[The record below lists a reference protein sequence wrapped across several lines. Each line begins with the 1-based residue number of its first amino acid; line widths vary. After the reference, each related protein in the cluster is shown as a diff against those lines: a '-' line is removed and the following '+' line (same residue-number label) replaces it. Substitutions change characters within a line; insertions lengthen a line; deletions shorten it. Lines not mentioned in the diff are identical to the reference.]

1 MLSVVEIE
9 LQALITERE
18 GMVAYN
24 QYRCLRGETVAYPDE
39 AFLELAEQI
48 RALKP
53 IEPPANSEQLAQ
65 PAICPHCQH
74 GYKLFLSEGVATRAV
89 CPHCGGTGEQQ
100 AGAQ

>member
-24 QYRCLRGETVAYPDE
+24 QYCCLRGETVAYPDE

-53 IEPPANSEQLAQ
+53 IEPPAN
-65 PAICPHCQH
+65 
-74 GYKLFLSEGVATRAV
+74 
-89 CPHCGGTGEQQ
+89 GEQQ
-100 AGAQ
+100 LKAEIAALATEIESCLGRIPSGDKVFSLIAKMRQLSAV

>member
-1 MLSVVEIE
+1 MLSVGEIE

-53 IEPPANSEQLAQ
+53 IEPPANGEQQAQ
-65 PAICPHCQH
+65 PAICPNCGRPVVQHVNGGEYHCVVASCLWS
-74 GYKLFLSEGVATRAV
+74 GKL
-89 CPHCGGTGEQQ
+89 Q

>member
-18 GMVAYN
+18 GMVANN

-53 IEPPANSEQLAQ
+53 IEPPAN
-65 PAICPHCQH
+65 
-74 GYKLFLSEGVATRAV
+74 
-89 CPHCGGTGEQQ
+89 GEQQ
-100 AGAQ
+100 LKSEIAALSAMFRCPIPVDGCHTALVGLVSKLRQLSAV